1 MSSVVFTL
9 LFGML
14 SGIAGFVDS
23 ASFETVLLLGLL
35 GLMHLTVV
43 SARKGDAMPLR
54 EDIQK

>member
-54 EDIQK
+54 EDIQR

>member
-1 MSSVVFTL
+1 
-9 LFGML
+9 ML

>member
-9 LFGML
+9 LFGLL
-14 SGIAGFVDS
+14 SGVAGFVDS
-23 ASFETVLLLGLL
+23 ASFETVLMLGLL
-35 GLMHLTVV
+35 GLVHLTVV

>member
-43 SARKGDAMPLR
+43 SARKDDAMPLR